1 MAVQHHPV
9 HVHPHPALMQHVL
22 EEEEE
27 VREGEVQVEEEV
39 REEEVREGE
48 VQEEGEDPRIQNALP
63 RVAHALMKRQAT
75 NLASIP
81 TNMFLKM
88 IPFLVDL
95 RCTRGYLGG

>member
-27 VREGEVQVEEEV
+27 VREGEVQVEEV
-39 REEEVREGE
+39 QEEGEGE

>member
-1 MAVQHHPV
+1 MAVQHHTV

-27 VREGEVQVEEEV
+27 VREGEVQVEE
-39 REEEVREGE
+39 E